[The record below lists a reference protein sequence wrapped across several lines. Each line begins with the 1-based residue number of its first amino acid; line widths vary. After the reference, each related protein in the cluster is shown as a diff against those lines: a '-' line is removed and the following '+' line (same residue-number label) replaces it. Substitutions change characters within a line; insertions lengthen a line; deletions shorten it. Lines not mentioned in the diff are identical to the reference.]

1 MQGYGGA
8 QNNVAIAY
16 ALGQGVPKDL
26 TEASKWFALG
36 AAHGDNQRA
45 DLREA
50 IKKDMTP
57 AQIAE
62 AEKRVKEFKP
72 GK

>member
-1 MQGYGGA
+1 M
-8 QNNVAIAY
+8 
-16 ALGQGVPKDL
+16 PKDL
-26 TEASKWFALG
+26 VEASKWFALG
-36 AAHGDNQRA
+36 ATHGDNLRA

-62 AEKRVKEFKP
+62 AEKRVQEFKP